1 MKQQEISAPI
11 LIIGAGPAGLAA
23 ASAALQAGVRI
34 VILDENTAPG
44 GQIWRGGETSW
55 KDARAHA
62 MWQQIRNSE
71 QVQYLPATRI
81 VALQAQTLVAEQD
94 DQILTIRWEK
104 LILCSGAR
112 EILLPFPGWTL
123 PGVMGAG
130 GLQALV
136 KAGASLQGKRVVIAG
151 SGPLLLAAA
160 QTAQQA
166 GAQVLLIAEDQPWS
180 ALCRF
185 FWHLL
190 RQQRAK
196 AWQALGLFWS
206 LRNIRYRAH
215 STVLVASGQ
224 QRLQQVRLR
233 QGQQEIEL
241 SCDVLACGYGLTPN
255 LELAH
260 TLTCSLTEGKVQVDA
275 QQMTSVRNIWAAGE
289 VTGIGGV
296 EQALIQG
303 QIAGLAATAQ
313 AIPAAARR
321 VQQQTLAFAHLLQTT
336 FALRAGLRAL
346 CKPDTLVCRCEDVSA
361 ARLQQHADWRT
372 AKLVTRA
379 GMGPCQGRICGTACQ
394 FLYGW
399 EAPQLRQPVFPAK
412 TSTLA
417 ALAAGSLKETE

>member
-23 ASAALQAGVRI
+23 ASAALQAGVCI

-180 ALCRF
+180 ALRRF
-185 FWHLL
+185 FWQLL

-196 AWQALGLFWS
+196 ARQALSLFWS
-206 LRNIRYRAH
+206 LRNIRYRAQ

-260 TLTCSLTEGKVQVDA
+260 TLTCALTEGKVQVDA

-336 FALRAGLRAL
+336 FALRPGLRAL

-379 GMGPCQGRICGTACQ
+379 GMGPCQGRICGTACE

>member
-44 GQIWRGGETSW
+44 GQIWRGGETNW

-62 MWQQIRNSE
+62 MWQQIRTSE

-151 SGPLLLAAA
+151 SGPLLLAVA

-180 ALCRF
+180 ALRRF

-206 LRNIRYRAH
+206 LRSIRYRAH
-215 STVLVASGQ
+215 STVLEASGQ

-260 TLTCSLTEGKVQVDA
+260 ALKCALTAGKVQVDA
-275 QQMTSVRNIWAAGE
+275 QQMTSVSNIWAAGE

-303 QIAGLAATAQ
+303 QIAGLAATTQ
-313 AIPAAARR
+313 VIPAAARR

-336 FALRAGLRAL
+336 FSLRAGLRAL

-361 ARLQQHADWRT
+361 ARIQQHADWRT

-379 GMGPCQGRICGTACQ
+379 GMGPCQGRICGTACE